1 MNIRHEN
8 GRLVWFLRSKAIE
21 KLDLKNQ
28 TVAVREALIFQYILE
43 NIQIYYDSTSLLAG
57 DYGFSDETESEREAF
72 LNDNS
77 SKNED
82 VQFAISANEQQLQQD
97 FFCKGVYTPA
107 HTCISYEKVLTC
119 GVRGILEEVAAS
131 KQNVSGEQLEYL
143 TAVEIALNS
152 FLKFVDRFVELL
164 QNRNDD
170 RLDKII
176 DNCKNVPLNPA
187 RNFPEAMQ
195 SIWLVHMLIG
205 ISEYND
211 ASISLGR
218 LDQYA
223 YDCFLQTDEKE
234 AKLWLNS
241 LLDKINSYGDAACT
255 INLGGLDKDS
265 NDLCNDLSYLIAR
278 SVKEKLL
285 PSPILAV
292 RIHPDFPQD
301 LFDLLT
307 DPDLFKVGQPT
318 FYGEISCLNALR
330 ARAIP
335 EADIN
340 KWAANS
346 CMGLLIQGYEVS
358 DMWGCVINCILPLEL
373 ALNNG
378 VPFNKELSL
387 PLRTK
392 ACAHYNSFQDL
403 YNKFL
408 EYLYELIDFCIKA
421 NNESTARYT
430 EKFPNPY
437 ISAFLNDCIELGKDR
452 VAGGVRYYNV
462 ITEAFALVNAADSLN
477 TIKKLV
483 FEQQKYSLV
492 ELVDAAKNN
501 FEEHAKLFN
510 IIQSVPKY
518 GDGDSESDNMTAILA
533 RDFAARIKTYSNN
546 QKVYA
551 PSLHTLNVHVAAGK
565 LYGASLD
572 GRLNGE
578 PFAKNAGPSSASVSK
593 ELTSLMNSAAKID
606 QSKFFGGQPLDIS
619 ISTSLIDLTEGKRK
633 FQSLLQTY
641 FKLGGLQIQV
651 NGLTPEM
658 LKKAIDE
665 PAKYKDLIVRI
676 GGYSDY
682 FNRLSEDV
690 RNEMVKRFSNGV

>member
-1 MNIRHEN
+1 M
-8 GRLVWFLRSKAIE
+8 
-21 KLDLKNQ
+21 
-28 TVAVREALIFQYILE
+28 IFQYILE

-57 DYGFSDETESEREAF
+57 DYGFSDETESEIETL

-77 SKNED
+77 SKNAD
-82 VQFAISANEQQLQQD
+82 VQFAVSANEQQLQQD

-107 HTCISYEKVLTC
+107 HSCINYEKVLNL
-119 GVRGILEEVAAS
+119 GIKGILEEVAAN
-131 KQNVSGEQLEYL
+131 KQIVSGEQLEYL

-152 FLKFVDRFVELL
+152 FLKFVNRFIVLL
-164 QNRNDD
+164 QDKNDD

-255 INLGGLDKDS
+255 VNLGGLDKDD

-307 DPDLFKVGQPT
+307 DPELFKIGQPT

-335 EADIN
+335 EIDIN

-346 CMGLLIQGYEVS
+346 CMGLIIQGYEVS

-387 PLRTK
+387 PLHTK
-392 ACAHYNSFQDL
+392 ACANYNSFQEL
-403 YNKFL
+403 YNKYL
-408 EYLYELIDFCIKA
+408 EYLYELIDFCVKA
-421 NNESTARYT
+421 NNESTARYAA
-430 EKFPNPY
+430 EFPNPY
-437 ISAFLNDCIELGKDR
+437 ISAFLDDCIKLGKDR

-477 TIKKLV
+477 TIKTLV
-483 FEQQKYSLV
+483 FEQQKYSLA
-492 ELVDAAKNN
+492 ELVCAAKNN
-501 FEEHAKLFN
+501 FKGTTELLN
-510 IIQSVPKY
+510 IIQAFPKY
-518 GDGDSESDNMTAILA
+518 GDGDAKNDGMTAELA
-533 RDFAARIKTYSNN
+533 HDFAAKVKTYSNDK
-546 QKVYA
+546 KVYA
-551 PSLHTLNVHVAAGK
+551 PSFHTLNAHIASGK

-572 GRLNGE
+572 GRLCKE
-578 PFAKNAGPSSASVSK
+578 PFAKNIGPFSGQIRK
-593 ELTSLMNSAAKID
+593 ELTSLIRSASKID
-606 QSKFFGGQPLDIS
+606 QSEFFGGQPLDIS
-619 ISTSLIDLTEGKRK
+619 VNTSLINSLEGKRK
-633 FQSLLQTY
+633 LQALLQTY
-641 FKLGGLQIQV
+641 FKLGGLQLQV
-651 NGLTPEM
+651 NGLSPEM
-658 LKKAIDE
+658 LRKAINE
-665 PAKYKDLIVRI
+665 PEKYKNLIVRI

-682 FNRLSEDV
+682 FSRLSEDV
-690 RNEMVKRFSNGV
+690 KNEMIERFSNGV